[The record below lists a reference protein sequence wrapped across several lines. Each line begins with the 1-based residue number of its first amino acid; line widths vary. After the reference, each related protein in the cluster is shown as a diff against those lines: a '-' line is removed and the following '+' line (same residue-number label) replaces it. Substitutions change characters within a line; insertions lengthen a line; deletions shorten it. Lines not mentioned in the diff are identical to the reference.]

1 MALNCAESGCTQ
13 AVALLGRQ
21 GPVFPA
27 ARGREPPHGGEC
39 VFPAMRG
46 KRGAQ
51 RSLFDVRNLWK
62 ELCRYELY
70 SFKSLSS
77 KPWQELGGRS
87 EGGWVHL
94 HIHAEMEN
102 SSLHYT

>member
-1 MALNCAESGCTQ
+1 MRFAHGPMALNCAESGCTQ

-51 RSLFDVRNLWK
+51 RSLFDGKNPVERA
-62 ELCRYELY
+62 
-70 SFKSLSS
+70 LS
-77 KPWQELGGRS
+77 
-87 EGGWVHL
+87 V
-94 HIHAEMEN
+94 
-102 SSLHYT
+102 